1 MNLIKT
7 GNKNKQKK
15 KKSDLIYDANHSFFY
30 KFHDIKKLITFL
42 LNQSILF

>member
-1 MNLIKT
+1 MIKT
-7 GNKNKQKK
+7 GNKNKQTKK